1 MVADLSLA
9 TTRHTV
15 RRAWLVLTIAF
26 TAFAVLLTSAGTG
39 AYIYHRSAMQQRE
52 GRLETSGEVLLQPR
66 NETKFKQ
73 VRDGE
78 VVREGD
84 IIKVQSG
91 MQARLVF
98 FDGSALQLAEES
110 QVLIEELQSS
120 RFVDAEKRIRL
131 SQRQGWTRLTV
142 APATDYRL
150 GRFTVQLEGMEV
162 ETQSR
167 PGEGAEISFEL
178 RPYVEALGEP
188 VKPPPQEARVAVYA
202 GSARVWAGGDEV
214 LLNAGQVT
222 ALTPGGPLM
231 PPAALPHELIRNGD
245 FTQLAVHGDEVRPSW
260 WLITAD
266 QGGDFGNLWGKTE
279 LTYREID
286 GELAPVVVFERRLNA
301 KDNAVHGIQQPLDLP
316 LSHFRKLRLRV
327 TFQVRYHS
335 LSGGGIKD
343 SEYPIIIKV
352 TYRDRQNRSIA
363 WYRGF
368 YTHNEAKLPVDNGIQ
383 VPQGEWYTFSQDLLQ
398 LTSKRNEP
406 EPVYLETLDIYAS
419 GHDFESAVAKVSIEG
434 E

>member
-1 MVADLSLA
+1 MAADLPLV
-9 TTRHTV
+9 TTQQAV
-15 RRAWLVLTIAF
+15 RRAWLVLTAAF
-26 TAFAVLLTSAGTG
+26 VAFAALLTSLGSG

-84 IIKVQSG
+84 TIKIQSG

-110 QVLIEELQSS
+110 QVVIEELQAS

-131 SQRQGWTRLTV
+131 SQRQGWARLLV
-142 APATDYRL
+142 APVADYQV
-150 GRFTVQLEGMEV
+150 GRFIVHLEGMEV
-162 ETQSR
+162 ETESR
-167 PGEGAEISFEL
+167 PGQGAELSLEL
-178 RPYVEALGEP
+178 RPYAEPLGGA
-188 VKPPPQEARVAVYA
+188 VKPAPQEARVAVYA
-202 GSARVWAGGDEV
+202 GSARVWAGGNEAV
-214 LLNAGQVT
+214 LTAGQAAT
-222 ALTPGGPLM
+222 LIPGTRLLEL
-231 PPAALPHELIRNGD
+231 ATLRRELIRNGT
-245 FTQLAVHGDEVRPSW
+245 FTQLAVHGNEAWPHW
-260 WLITAD
+260 WQITAD
-266 QGGDFGNLWGKTE
+266 QGGDFGDLWGKTE
-279 LTYREID
+279 LTYREVD
-286 GELAPVVVFERRLNA
+286 GDLAPVIVFERRLNA
-301 KDNAVHGIQQPLDLP
+301 KDNAVHGIQQSLDLP
-316 LSHFRKLRLRV
+316 LSHFRKLQLRV

-343 SEYPIIIKV
+343 SEYPVIIKI

-368 YTHNEAKLPVDNGIQ
+368 YTHNEAKLPVDNGIL
-383 VPQGEWYTFSQDLLQ
+383 VPQGEWYTFSQDLLR

-419 GHDFESAVAKVSIEG
+419 GHDFESVVARVSIEG